1 MTAPLVLIL
10 AFAGGDYTSENAATG
25 VQAPFGEADDGRFEP
40 GTVAASAAAELE
52 PLDAKVLRE
61 LGKYVGTVK
70 AVRGTVSGVFA
81 PNGGKVV
88 ILNFDRNYR
97 SAMTSPIFSDD
108 FDKWPGGAATV
119 ERAYKGKTVLIRGLV
134 TEYRGSAQ
142 VKISHPGQIQVIE

>member
-1 MTAPLVLIL
+1 MTTPLVLIL
-10 AFAGGDYTSENAATG
+10 AFAGADYTSENAATG
-25 VQAPFGEADDGRFEP
+25 VQAPFGEADAGRFEP
-40 GTVAASAAAELE
+40 GAIAASAAAELE
-52 PLDAKVLRE
+52 PLDAKDLRE

-134 TEYRGSAQ
+134 TEYRGAAQ
-142 VKISHPGQIQVIE
+142 VKVSHPGQIQVIE